1 MGAWQA
7 SVARNRLSEIIDR
20 AVAGDPQFIERRDG
34 KEVVVVSRD
43 YFERTKG
50 SLKTFLLQ
58 DTYACLGEGEFDA
71 IMASIRPGR
80 PACSRHGGEPGRADI
95 RCSSST
101 RTC

>member
-7 SVARNRLSEIIDR
+7 SVARNRLSEIIDL

-58 DTYACLGEGEFDA
+58 ETYAGPGEGEFDA
-71 IMASIRPGR
+71 IMASIRPGTAGVLSPR
-80 PACSRHGGEPGRADI
+80 RRTRA
-95 RCSSST
+95 R
-101 RTC
+101 